1 MARAAKGLESIEQA
15 RAAIAAATTVEQLR
29 QAQALVLPLEHGL
42 SLEATARMIG
52 LSVGWTSRLRNAFLR
67 GEVVGDGSTPARG
80 GRHHANFTPEQERE
94 LLKPVLDRA
103 RTGGVLVV
111 PDLKPILEAALGRPM
126 ALSTVYNLL
135 HRHGWRKLAPDK
147 QHPQSDA
154 QAQQGWRKTPRR
166 NPPASPRRGSRGT
179 DHADVPGRGAV
190 RTHQRCASVLGPP
203 ADTAAL
209 PGHAHPRIHVSLCR
223 RGCAA
228 WLYATPCRQSPSTEC
243 RGARAVLGMISPMV
257 VARCGAHRGPLPW
270 RGGVKRM
277 PAWMRAETVLGN
289 GGRRYL
295 ISADRK

>member
-1 MARAAKGLESIEQA
+1 MARTAKGLEAVEQA

-29 QAQALVLPLEHGL
+29 QAQAVVLPLEHGL

-154 QAQQGWRKTPRR
+154 QAQQDWKKNSPKKSASFAKTGLKGHR
-166 NPPASPRRGSRGT
+166 SR
-179 DHADVPGRGAV
+179 
-190 RTHQRCASVLGPP
+190 
-203 ADTAAL
+203 
-209 PGHAHPRIHVSLCR
+209 
-223 RGCAA
+223 
-228 WLYATPCRQSPSTEC
+228 
-243 RGARAVLGMISPMV
+243 
-257 VARCGAHRGPLPW
+257 
-270 RGGVKRM
+270 
-277 PAWMRAETVLGN
+277 
-289 GGRRYL
+289 
-295 ISADRK
+295 